1 MNFPT
6 VPLTLGYP
14 AVIRRLKGPAL
25 FCLSATAIA
34 AFAPSAL
41 ARDVLPLDPQV
52 PIPEAP
58 VSLAPAPWQFMGADQ
73 APGPWEPV
81 ANELA
86 LGPEYQP
93 KPAVFTP
100 ADLTAVPRT
109 RDIIENVGI
118 FGIGGGVR
126 FGAGDTTNGLVTG
139 RVGYKLNGST
149 AISVRPSY
157 IIYGTNSN
165 NNNTNDT
172 IDGALRLPLTVDF
185 NRRGF
190 VSPYIGGGIAT
201 NTDNTGTTNGMLT
214 GGLDLNVHENVTLGL
229 NVNYIFQPD
238 INDTDWEAM
247 TLLYLKF

>member
-1 MNFPT
+1 MT
-6 VPLTLGYP
+6 AP
-14 AVIRRLKGPAL
+14 AKDL
-25 FCLSATAIA
+25 
-34 AFAPSAL
+34 
-41 ARDVLPLDPQV
+41 LPLDPRV
-52 PIPEAP
+52 SIPQTP
-58 VSLAPAPWQFMGADQ
+58 VSLAPAPWQLVGADQ

-81 ANELA
+81 GNELA

-93 KPAVFTP
+93 KPAVFTQ

-126 FGAGDTTNGLVTG
+126 FGAGDTTNGVITG

-149 AISVRPSY
+149 AISVRPSW
-157 IIYGTNSN
+157 IFSN
-165 NNNTNDT
+165 NNNNNNNSGTNN
-172 IDGALRLPLTVDF
+172 DGSFRLPLTVDF

-190 VSPYIGGGIAT
+190 VSPYLGGGIAT
-201 NTDNTGTTNGMLT
+201 NVDSNNQTNGMLT
-214 GGLDLNVHENVTLGL
+214 GGLDLNLHENVTLGL

-247 TLLYLKF
+247 TLLYLRF

>member
-1 MNFPT
+1 MTRRPPACSL
-6 VPLTLGYP
+6 PLILVGIFGLMP
-14 AVIRRLKGPAL
+14 IG
-25 FCLSATAIA
+25 
-34 AFAPSAL
+34 
-41 ARDVLPLDPQV
+41 ARAQDPLPLDPLI
-52 PIPEAP
+52 PIPAGP
-58 VSLAPAPWQFMGADQ
+58 VSLAPAPWQVVGAEQ
-73 APGPWEPV
+73 AQGPWEPV
-81 ANELA
+81 SNELA
-86 LGPEYQP
+86 LAPEYLP
-93 KPAVFTP
+93 KPAVFTQ

-157 IIYGTNSN
+157 IIYGTNN
-165 NNNTNDT
+165 NNNNNNNNNDNST
-172 IDGALRLPLTVDF
+172 VDGALRLPLTVDF

-214 GGLDLNVHENVTLGL
+214 GGLDLNIHENVTLGL
-229 NVNYIFQPD
+229 NVNYIFQSD